1 MDCMEEVGLI
11 PEGTRILQRVKNSIW
26 CFLGIYFVIVL
37 MRGKILLFLILLF
50 PMWNILYQLASPK
63 NFYTYAGRITP
74 WLAASALLTLG
85 VGMIW
90 GLAFAP
96 PDYQQGEAYRIIYV
110 HVPSAFLSMA
120 LYAWM
125 GFLAILLLVWR
136 IKMAGLLIHK
146 VAQLGACMAF
156 LALITG
162 SIWGKPMWGAW
173 WVWDARLTSELV
185 LLLLYSAIL
194 ATYQAVKNKEDG
206 DRIIAILSL
215 VGLIDLPIIHYS
227 VYWWNTLHQGATLS
241 VFAKPKIDHSML
253 YPLLVTLIGFFLY
266 SLWII
271 LEKARSEVL
280 FRERRQSWVK
290 IQFEEEIDESVF

>member
-1 MDCMEEVGLI
+1 MVE
-11 PEGTRILQRVKNSIW
+11 S
-26 CFLGIYFVIVL
+26 F
-37 MRGKILLFLILLF
+37 FLILLF
-50 PMWNILYQLASPK
+50 PMWKILYQLASPK
-63 NFYTYAGRITP
+63 NFYNYAGRLIP
-74 WLAASALLTLG
+74 WLAVSALATIAI
-85 VGMIW
+85 GMVW
-90 GLAFAP
+90 GLVFAP
-96 PDYQQGEAYRIIYV
+96 PDYQQGDAYRIIFV

-173 WVWDARLTSELV
+173 WVWDARLTSELI
-185 LLLLYSAIL
+185 LLLLYLAIL

-206 DRIIAILSL
+206 DKIIAILAL

-241 VFAKPKIDHSML
+241 VFAKPKIALSML
-253 YPLLVTLIGFFLY
+253 YPLLITLLGFFLY

-271 LEKARSEVL
+271 LEKARNEVL
-280 FRERRQSWVK
+280 FRERKQSWVNV
-290 IQFEEEIDESVF
+290 QFEEESDESVF